1 MYPYKRN
8 KDPAWLAALQVNP
21 DEQYGCYLTNEKN
34 SAGYRPNYISRSRI
48 HDEPAI
54 RPDKFDF
61 TELLLHWR

>member
-1 MYPYKRN
+1 MAHYKRN
-8 KDPAWLAALQVNP
+8 KDPGWLAALQVNP
-21 DEQYGCYLTNEKN
+21 AEQYGRHLTDEEN
-34 SAGYRPNYISRSRI
+34 SAGYRPSYRSRSRT